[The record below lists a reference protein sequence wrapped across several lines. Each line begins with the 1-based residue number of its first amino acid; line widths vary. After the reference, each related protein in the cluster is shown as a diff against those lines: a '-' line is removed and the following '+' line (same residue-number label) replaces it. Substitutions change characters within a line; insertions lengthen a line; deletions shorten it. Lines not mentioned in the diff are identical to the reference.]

1 VRARIGRSEVRSCT
15 ADLPR
20 PDLTEVVP
28 HVCPQCTHAGGFR
41 LYVDVPE
48 SRRRLKVVVE
58 FTDGTF
64 LASSPPY
71 RLRYTRGP
79 ELVRGNYKR
88 VWNEAASDLD
98 NAKVGV
104 AETTDEGAFDR
115 SARETVALLKS
126 AVGVHRDDVVLEI
139 GAGVGRV
146 GAELAP
152 LCKRWIGADV
162 SENMLSYLH
171 ERLREHANVEAVS
184 LNGWDLSP
192 IDSESV
198 DVVYATVVFMH
209 LDDWDRYGYIR
220 EGLRVL
226 KPGGRMYVDNTNL
239 LSEPGWERFLRDA
252 DQYHPLA
259 RPPHISKLST
269 PSELETYLQR
279 AGFVDVKVGDD
290 PNFMICWAAGRKP

>member
-1 VRARIGRSEVRSCT
+1 LQQFITASARLDGHRLSDDERQQPPLVACVDNPATRNSDIATPVCEFRGWVSTASGEPAVVRARIGRSEVRSCT

-115 SARETVALLKS
+115 SAREKLRCSSLRSACIAMMWYSKS
-126 AVGVHRDDVVLEI
+126 APASVESALSSRRSAS
-139 GAGVGRV
+139 AG
-146 GAELAP
+146 LALTFP
-152 LCKRWIGADV
+152 RTCSATCTSDCA
-162 SENMLSYLH
+162 NMPMS
-171 ERLREHANVEAVS
+171 
-184 LNGWDLSP
+184 
-192 IDSESV
+192 
-198 DVVYATVVFMH
+198 
-209 LDDWDRYGYIR
+209 
-220 EGLRVL
+220 
-226 KPGGRMYVDNTNL
+226 
-239 LSEPGWERFLRDA
+239 
-252 DQYHPLA
+252 
-259 RPPHISKLST
+259 RPS
-269 PSELETYLQR
+269 R
-279 AGFVDVKVGDD
+279 
-290 PNFMICWAAGRKP
+290 